1 MDGRVAEL
9 HRAVNS
15 AAELRNH
22 AHILRF
28 GVVGVHATDVRDA
41 QAAVALNLRDHAA
54 ERVRVGFQQQRVLRV
69 LAAQINHHAAL
80 AGDFRVVPHLGEL
93 RLHILRRILRIP
105 RRAVNPQQP
114 HGIFQ
119 RELRV
124 LFLHN

>member
-9 HRAVNS
+9 HRTFNS
-15 AAELRNH
+15 AAELRDH

-28 GVVGVHATDVRDA
+28 GVVGVHAADIGDA
-41 QAAVALNLRDHAA
+41 QAAIALNLRDHAA
-54 ERVRVGFQQQRVLRV
+54 ERVRVGF
-69 LAAQINHHAAL
+69 LAAQINQHAAL

-93 RLHILRRILRIP
+93 LLHILRRILRIP

-119 RELRV
+119 RKLRV